1 MFREGLNGGSAMTEY
16 VTAAA
21 AAERLGVSRIT
32 VWRWVRDGR
41 FEVVRRKGLSK
52 NSANLIPVDSVPCD
66 FVIPLG
72 SDVAYVFNAGD
83 ETIALILAAAG

>member
-1 MFREGLNGGSAMTEY
+1 MMYREGLYGGSAMTEY

-52 NSANLIPVDSVPCD
+52 NSANLIPVDSVQKVAD
-66 FVIPLG
+66 ELG
-72 SDVAYVFNAGD
+72 VKPGD
-83 ETIALILAAAG
+83 IVLER

>member
-1 MFREGLNGGSAMTEY
+1 MTEY

-41 FEVVRRKGLSK
+41 FEGVRRKGLSK
-52 NSANLIPVDSVPCD
+52 NSANLIPVESVREC
-66 FVIPLG
+66 G
-72 SDVAYVFNAGD
+72 
-83 ETIALILAAAG
+83 